1 MYCKLAASSFACKN
15 HRRKPL
21 GSRRKKKRIQ
31 GREKCRK
38 GLLPATAEIV
48 AINGRGLG
56 YVVGSHGVVWPA
68 Q

>member
-1 MYCKLAASSFACKN
+1 MDAANCHFVVVVVTVAVYA
-15 HRRKPL
+15 
-21 GSRRKKKRIQ
+21 
-31 GREKCRK
+31 E
-38 GLLPATAEIV
+38 PATAEIV